1 MGMTPG
7 FDDLL
12 QKKYQILQQ
21 QADSGTTTA
30 NAKAQDVGQQQALQ
44 QQNNDAA
51 MDRAR
56 LAANAQTQAANMNN
70 DAVMDLFRLVAQI
83 NTGIAGMGNATKNR

>member
-1 MGMTPG
+1 MTPG

-30 NAKAQDVGQQQALQ
+30 NAKAQEVGQQQALQ

-51 MDRAR
+51 MFLTTRPKPRWANRRAFPEVR
-56 LAANAQTQAANMNN
+56 LNQRA
-70 DAVMDLFRLVAQI
+70 
-83 NTGIAGMGNATKNR
+83 